1 MSNILKFLNKHFKRF
16 YLIFPLFIGNTD
28 GIIVVTVLLLILYL
42 HSNTKILKNVK
53 NKFINIDNNKN
64 NNNDNYNNNNDNDT
78 NHNDDDSNHN
88 NHGNHNNKNHND
100 NSESFDL
107 LNEIKNLEKNILDI
121 KVNSTTDNLSKENI
135 DLKKNINENIVSK
148 KSKSFKDN
156 LEFTPYANNRR
167 EIKKNYTEKPEK
179 HDFSVNVNSS
189 VCSIPIFNLRTY
201 KEIDFYFNF
210 IIHNY
215 DSKKIHNLILCKD
228 IHKWM
233 NNSSLSDQDISNE
246 LVPVY
251 LSLKNNDKVDVY
263 EYLKIFIH
271 NGEDGKIAF
280 IQKGY
285 DYLVIEKYI
294 NELVDKEIIDDLL
307 DGKMY
312 TSYNLYSNDGV
323 NDFLNKFLSLVL
335 ISENSIGDDVKL
347 DIENYYE
354 NKSSY
359 EYFFNTVNADS
370 SIFNT
375 TI

>member
-1 MSNILKFLNKHFKRF
+1 MINILKFLNKHFKRF

-28 GIIVVTVLLLILYL
+28 SIIIITVLLLILYL

-53 NKFINIDNNKN
+53 NKFINKDNIKKDVNNDHNVNHDNYEKN
-64 NNNDNYNNNNDNDT
+64 NENNDNHTD
-78 NHNDDDSNHN
+78 
-88 NHGNHNNKNHND
+88 NHND
-100 NSESFDL
+100 NIKNNESFDL
-107 LNEIKNLEKNILDI
+107 LNEIQNLEKNILEI
-121 KVNSTTDNLSKENI
+121 KVNKENI
-135 DLKKNINENIVSK
+135 ENIENINPSLKKNINENIVSK
-148 KSKSFKDN
+148 KSKLLRDN
-156 LEFTPYANNRR
+156 LEYTPYSNNRR
-167 EIKKNYTEKPEK
+167 EIKKNYTEKPENY
-179 HDFSVNVNSS
+179 DFLVNVNSS

-215 DSKKIHNLILCKD
+215 NSKKIHNLILCKD

-233 NNSSLSDQDISNE
+233 NDSSLSDQDISNE

-263 EYLKIFIH
+263 EYLKVFIH

-280 IQKGY
+280 VQKGN
-285 DYLVIEKYI
+285 DYLIIEKYI
-294 NELVDKEIIDDLL
+294 NELIDKEIIDDLL
-307 DGKMY
+307 DGKLY

-347 DIENYYE
+347 DIEHYYE

-370 SIFNT
+370 SVFNT

>member
-1 MSNILKFLNKHFKRF
+1 MSNILKFLNKYLKKY
-16 YLIFPLFIGNTD
+16 YLIVPLLIGNTD

-53 NKFINIDNNKN
+53 NKFINIDNNKKK
-64 NNNDNYNNNNDNDT
+64 YNNDNDDIHDNDNHDSNKNDD
-78 NHNDDDSNHN
+78 NHNDD
-88 NHGNHNNKNHND
+88 KNHN

-148 KSKSFKDN
+148 KSKSLRDN
-156 LEFTPYANNRR
+156 LEYTPYLNNRR
-167 EIKKNYTEKPEK
+167 EIKKNYSEKPEK
-179 HDFSVNVNSS
+179 YDFLVNVNSS

-201 KEIDFYFNF
+201 NEIDFYFNF

-233 NNSSLSDQDISNE
+233 SNSSLSDDDISNE

-280 IQKGY
+280 IQKGN

-323 NDFLNKFLSLVL
+323 NEFLNKFLSLVL

-370 SIFNT
+370 SVFNT

>member
-1 MSNILKFLNKHFKRF
+1 MSNILKFLNKYLKKY
-16 YLIFPLFIGNTD
+16 YLIVPLLIGNTD

-53 NKFINIDNNKN
+53 NKFIDIDNNKN
-64 NNNDNYNNNNDNDT
+64 KYNKDDDDIHHDDNHDSNKNDD
-78 NHNDDDSNHN
+78 NHNDD
-88 NHGNHNNKNHND
+88 KNHN

-135 DLKKNINENIVSK
+135 DLKKNINENIISK
-148 KSKSFKDN
+148 KSKSLRDN
-156 LEFTPYANNRR
+156 LEYTPYLNNRR

-233 NNSSLSDQDISNE
+233 SNSSLSDDDI
-246 LVPVY
+246 
-251 LSLKNNDKVDVY
+251 
-263 EYLKIFIH
+263 
-271 NGEDGKIAF
+271 
-280 IQKGY
+280 
-285 DYLVIEKYI
+285 I
-294 NELVDKEIIDDLL
+294 NHFNLI
-307 DGKMY
+307 MY
-312 TSYNLYSNDGV
+312 N
-323 NDFLNKFLSLVL
+323 
-335 ISENSIGDDVKL
+335 
-347 DIENYYE
+347 
-354 NKSSY
+354 
-359 EYFFNTVNADS
+359 
-370 SIFNT
+370 
-375 TI
+375 